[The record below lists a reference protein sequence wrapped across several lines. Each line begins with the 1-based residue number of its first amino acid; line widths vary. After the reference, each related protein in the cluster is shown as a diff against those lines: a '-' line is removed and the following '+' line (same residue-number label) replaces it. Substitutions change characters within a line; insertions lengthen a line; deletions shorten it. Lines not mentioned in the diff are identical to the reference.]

1 MRKLL
6 TGILSLGLFFP
17 SMIWLLFELDWIEN
31 VVGGRWFV
39 LLVLAAAAV
48 PAWWAGRGIARAADP
63 WPDRSLLASRDDAAR
78 RREASSAGLLT
89 GAGVL
94 VLALCTAS
102 WSNHALARRTADVQ
116 VTVVGREHRESTT
129 RSPEAWRLIVV
140 VRGRREDVAVSAG
153 EWARA
158 APGAR
163 VPMRIMEGPLGFSV
177 LCSDVLRGCCDA
189 ETAGSHRVG
198 ARVY

>member
-6 TGILSLGLFFP
+6 ISIVSLGLFFP

-39 LLVLAAAAV
+39 LLVLAAAAG

-63 WPDRSLLASRDDAAR
+63 WPGRGLLASQEDAAR

-102 WSNHALARRTADVQ
+102 WTNHAFARRGA
-116 VTVVGREHRESTT
+116 TVPVMVIGREHREAGS
-129 RSPEAWRLIVV
+129 RSAEQWGLIVR
-140 VRGRREDVAVSAG
+140 VRGRREDVAVSAA
-153 EWARA
+153 EWARS
-158 APGAR
+158 APGAQ
-163 VPMRIMEGPLGFSV
+163 VPVRIVEGALGFPV
-177 LCSDVLRGCCDA
+177 LCSGILRGPCAAID
-189 ETAGSHRVG
+189 TAP
-198 ARVY
+198 